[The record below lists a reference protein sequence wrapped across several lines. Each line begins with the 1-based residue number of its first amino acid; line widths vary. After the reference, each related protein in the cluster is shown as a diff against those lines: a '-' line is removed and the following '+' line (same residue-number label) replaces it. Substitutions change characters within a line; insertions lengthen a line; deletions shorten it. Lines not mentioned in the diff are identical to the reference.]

1 MARVAVFAGLIVD
14 EADKPVDV
22 TYIGGVP
29 HYVVD
34 DAGFLRHIP
43 SEEVDRH
50 VLDVMQKGILE
61 NREAV
66 VQSMLQF
73 LGKDDLFTKAA
84 VDASIGQMPENINAL
99 LDTGLPEDAR
109 QWLGLMGLR
118 IVIDFHGEVIDVVM
132 PGSIDLGE

>member
-1 MARVAVFAGLIVD
+1 MARVAVFEGLVVD
-14 EADKPVDV
+14 ETDNPVNV

-34 DAGFLRHIP
+34 DSGFLRHIP
-43 SEEVDRH
+43 SENIDQH
-50 VLDVMQKGILE
+50 VLNVMREEVLQ

-66 VQSMLQF
+66 VQGMLKL

-84 VDASIGQMPENINAL
+84 VEASLGQMPENIKNL
-99 LDTGLPEDAR
+99 LNTGLPEDVR

-118 IVIDFHGEVIDVVM
+118 VIINVHGDVVKVVM
-132 PGSIDLGE
+132 PGAIDLDE

>member
-14 EADKPVDV
+14 EADNPVDV
-22 TYIGGVP
+22 AYVGGAP

-34 DAGFLRHIP
+34 DAGFLRHIL
-43 SEEVDRH
+43 SEKVDRQ
-50 VLDVMQKGILE
+50 VLHVMQEGVLE

-84 VDASIGQMPENINAL
+84 VDASIGHMPENITTL

-118 IVIDFHGEVIDVVM
+118 IIIDFRGDVIEVVM
-132 PGSIDLGE
+132 PGGIDLDE

>member
-1 MARVAVFAGLIVD
+1 MARVAVFSGLIVD
-14 EADKPVDV
+14 EADNPVEV
-22 TYIGGVP
+22 SYIGGVP
-29 HYVVD
+29 HYVVN

-43 SEEVDRH
+43 SEKVDRQ
-50 VLDVMQKGILE
+50 VLSVMQEGVLE

-66 VQSMLQF
+66 VQGMLQF

-99 LDTGLPEDAR
+99 LDNGLPEDAR

-118 IVIDFHGEVIDVVM
+118 IVIDIHGDVIDVIM
-132 PGSIDLGE
+132 PGSIESDE

>member
-14 EADKPVDV
+14 EVNAPVNV
-22 TYIGGVP
+22 TYVGGAP

-43 SEEVDRH
+43 SEKIDRH
-50 VLDVMQKGILE
+50 VLAVMQEGVLE
-61 NREAV
+61 NREVV
-66 VQSMLQF
+66 VQGMLQY

-84 VDASIGQMPENINAL
+84 VDASIGQMPENVKTL

-118 IVIDFHGEVIDVVM
+118 VVINIHGDVLDVVM
-132 PGSIDLGE
+132 PGSIDLDE

>member
-14 EADKPVDV
+14 EADNPVDV
-22 TYIGGVP
+22 TYVGGTP
-29 HYVVD
+29 HYVVN

-43 SEEVDRH
+43 SEKVDRH
-50 VLDVMQKGILE
+50 VLDIMQENVLQ

-66 VQSMLQF
+66 VQGMLQF

-84 VDASIGQMPENINAL
+84 VDASIGQMSENINTL
-99 LDTGLPEDAR
+99 LETGLPEDAR

-118 IVIDFHGEVIDVVM
+118 IIIDLHGDVVNVVI
-132 PGSIDLGE
+132 PGRIDLDE

>member
-14 EADKPVDV
+14 EADNPVDV
-22 TYIGGVP
+22 TYVGGTP
-29 HYVVD
+29 HYVVN

-43 SEEVDRH
+43 SEKVDRH
-50 VLDVMQKGILE
+50 VLDIMQENVLQ

-66 VQSMLQF
+66 VQGMLQF

-84 VDASIGQMPENINAL
+84 VDASIGQMSENINTL
-99 LDTGLPEDAR
+99 LETGLPEDAR

-118 IVIDFHGEVIDVVM
+118 IIIDLHGDVVNVVM
-132 PGSIDLGE
+132 PGRIDLDE

>member
-14 EADKPVDV
+14 ENDNVVDV
-22 TYIGGVP
+22 AYVGGVP

-43 SEEVDRH
+43 SEKIDRH
-50 VLDVMQKGILE
+50 VLSVMQEGVLE
-61 NREAV
+61 NREVV
-66 VQSMLQF
+66 VQGMLQF

-84 VDASIGQMPENINAL
+84 VDASIGQMPENVKAL
-99 LDTGLPEDAR
+99 LDAGLPEDAR

-118 IVIDFHGEVIDVVM
+118 VVINIHGDVVDVVM
-132 PGSIDLGE
+132 PGSIDLDE

>member
-1 MARVAVFAGLIVD
+1 MTRVAVFAGLIVD
-14 EADKPVDV
+14 EVDNPVDV

-43 SEEVDRH
+43 SENVDRH
-50 VLDVMQKGILE
+50 VLNLIQEGVLE
-61 NREAV
+61 NRETV
-66 VQSMLQF
+66 VQGMLQF

-84 VDASIGQMPENINAL
+84 VDASIGQMPENINTL

-118 IVIDFHGEVIDVVM
+118 IIVDFHGDVVDVVM